1 MLMNSRNHS
10 ILIALIALMA
20 VMASVLLAAPGQTA
34 VAAEPPAPTPAP
46 PPKPKSLAEELPRI
60 KAVEA
65 QRAAATFAVQHGFR
79 LELVASEP
87 LVADPVDACFDA
99 DGRLYVAQMHGY
111 PFSQEAT
118 RLNPT
123 GGGKPDAGVV
133 R

>member
-1 MLMNSRNHS
+1 MNSQTHS
-10 ILIALIALMA
+10 IL
-20 VMASVLLAAPGQTA
+20 LAALASLLLVAPGDTA
-34 VAAEPPAPTPAP
+34 AAAEPPRDAAPQ
-46 PPKPKSLAEELPRI
+46 PKSLAAELPRI

-65 QRAAATFAVQHGFR
+65 DRASATFTVQHGFR

-118 RLNPT
+118 RLNPK

-133 R
+133 RLL